1 METETNSKLP
11 TGDYKAL
18 IDFAFKYPVLLI
30 GGGLVIAAMGIAI
43 KMFAKNDSKIINLK
57 K

>member
-1 METETNSKLP
+1 METETDSKLP

-18 IDFAFKYPVLLI
+18 IDFAFKYPVVLI
-30 GGGLVIAAMGIAI
+30 GGGLVIAAMGFAI